1 MLADVVQA
9 GTKALGGARF
19 SLVNVLPGTLFAV
32 IVLAA
37 IRAGAYG
44 DGEASLANVIPA
56 ASQRTAGGAVV
67 LVFGLFLVG
76 VLLQP
81 FQIALVQFLEGYWG
95 HGRVGGVAGKLAV
108 ERHRRRYTT
117 ARAVHDA
124 EPSSPQDATFTQ
136 VAEFSRC
143 QAAEARTKSRA
154 DALLKQLPIEPKHLM
169 PTMLGNVLRNGED
182 YAGERYGL
190 DALTVYPRMYP
201 SLSKSISDAMSR
213 QLDVIAVTAAM
224 CVSSIAAALATAP
237 VVRRLDLW
245 SLIPLGALLL
255 GVLAYRGA
263 LRAAGTHATLFA
275 TAFDLHRFDM
285 LQALH
290 YELPKTVDRELEL
303 NRELTT
309 FLQSRLPPHQ
319 KLVKFGYEH
328 PVGWPPPVPVP
339 APPNKNGG
347 AGGGPTTVEGAA
359 PTEPVNAD
367 PAAGTGSGPR
377 DP

>member
-44 DGEASLANVIPA
+44 DREASLANVIPA
-56 ASQRTAGGAVV
+56 ASQRTAGGALV
-67 LVFGLFLVG
+67 LVFGLFLLG

-95 HGRVGGVAGKLAV
+95 HGRVGSAAGKLAV

-117 ARAVHDA
+117 ARAESDA
-124 EPSSPQDATFTQ
+124 EPSSPQETTFAQ
-136 VAEFSRC
+136 VAEFNRC

-154 DALLKQLPIEPKHLM
+154 DALLKQLPIEPEHLM

-201 SLSKSISDAMSR
+201 SLSKPISDAMSR

-237 VVRRLDLW
+237 VVRRLDPW

-290 YELPKTVDRELEL
+290 YESPKTVDRELKL

-309 FLQSRLPPHQ
+309 FLQSRRPPHEE
-319 KLVKFGYEH
+319 LAEFGYEH
-328 PVGWPPPVPVP
+328 PTVWSPPVQAQVP
-339 APPNKNGG
+339 PQNGG
-347 AGGGPTTVEGAA
+347 AGGAPPAAQDAA

-367 PAAGTGSGPR
+367 PAERTGSGPH